1 MFFAKVSLKRCEVA
15 VARHFIH
22 YKHEESE
29 RHITLRKLQL
39 SVLIK
44 CNYYYIAIFIV
55 LASAMFQTLPFG
67 RLHEL
72 TRINWFHVTPILLLP
87 VFFPI
92 RKYKLPPK
100 SLLAFFAVLIGAS
113 IINIPQM
120 GVSATALSYILDLYI
135 CIALMNLPERFDL
148 KKLLSIGQM
157 AAVILMVAMLFK
169 IILYRNYL
177 LTYPNYQEDIFH
189 PTDMPWFFYGG
200 SNIEASWFAIFGAL
214 VVTRPKLSSF
224 YMAFSWLV
232 SLIYASRAGLV
243 ACAIV
248 TVWMIIH
255 ASSKIRFSFCVIL
268 ILTVG
273 YLSFYK
279 LPLIN
284 STALL
289 SVSDTRE
296 PDVENMQ
303 LLKGSPLIRTAT
315 FYRKDEN
322 GNIIEYHLDPRLE
335 TIGKDPGSNGRIKM
349 WKLVPEAFFERPWG
363 YGAGNAI
370 AALQKVSPETSFRE
384 SNVHNLIFQFL
395 LDSGIV
401 GAGIYLYMMLK
412 FLIHNLKDKIVQ
424 CPYAAFVGTYML
436 LGMIQF
442 QGSDVCVYLI
452 LGFYFA
458 ARSKKREISLRK
470 QEAFL

>member
-1 MFFAKVSLKRCEVA
+1 
-15 VARHFIH
+15 
-22 YKHEESE
+22 
-29 RHITLRKLQL
+29 
-39 SVLIK
+39 
-44 CNYYYIAIFIV
+44 
-55 LASAMFQTLPFG
+55 
-67 RLHEL
+67 
-72 TRINWFHVTPILLLP
+72 
-87 VFFPI
+87 
-92 RKYKLPPK
+92 
-100 SLLAFFAVLIGAS
+100 
-113 IINIPQM
+113 
-120 GVSATALSYILDLYI
+120 
-135 CIALMNLPERFDL
+135 MNLPERFDL
-148 KKLLSIGQM
+148 KKLLSIAQM

-177 LTYPNYQEDIFH
+177 LTYPNYQKDVFH

-214 VVTRPKLSSF
+214 VATRSKLSSF
-224 YMAFSWLV
+224 YLAFSWLV
-232 SLIYASRAGLV
+232 SLVYASRAGLA
-243 ACAIV
+243 ACAVI

-279 LPLIN
+279 LPLVN
-284 STALL
+284 STAFL
-289 SVSDTRE
+289 SVSDTRKINM
-296 PDVENMQ
+296 ENMQ
-303 LLKGSPLIRTAT
+303 ILEGSPLIRTTT
-315 FYRKDEN
+315 FSKMDEN
-322 GNIIEYHLDPRLE
+322 GNIIKSQIAPRLE

-349 WKLVPEAFFERPWG
+349 WKLVPEAFFEQPWG
-363 YGAGNAI
+363 YGAGNAL
-370 AALQKVSPETSFRE
+370 AALQKLSPGTSFRE

-395 LDSGIV
+395 LDGGIL

-412 FLIHNLKDKIVQ
+412 FSIYNLKDKMVQ
-424 CPYAAFVGTYML
+424 CPYAAFIGTYML

-442 QGSDVCVYLI
+442 QGADVCVYLI